1 MGIRRAALSRADMNT
16 AVFRSGLFIVIAAA
30 AVGAAHVQPATAA
43 DKATANFTGQWSA
56 YPGFRGA
63 PPDPKLVP
71 PPATPLLLKPKYKAA
86 YEQMRAKQVESDK
99 RGEPLSNASTQC
111 LPNGMP
117 QMMSAIYPVEFLQT
131 GSQVTIIAE
140 AMSQVRRIY
149 LDKPQAKIE
158 DVPPGYFGHSV
169 GHWEGE
175 TLVVDTIGVREDV
188 VGYKDMPH
196 SDQMHIR
203 ERLHLL
209 APDILHDQ
217 ITIEDPTVL
226 EKPFTY
232 TVGFRRLSNYEML
245 EYVCENNRDYVDEN
259 GVTRMRL
266 QQK

>member
-1 MGIRRAALSRADMNT
+1 MSAL
-16 AVFRSGLFIVIAAA
+16 RSVLVCVAA
-30 AVGAAHVQPATAA
+30 AVAVSAAAMSVAA
-43 DKATANFTGQWSA
+43 DAGSKAVPNLTGQWGA
-56 YPGFRGA
+56 YPGFRGG

-71 PPATPLLLKPKYKAA
+71 PPPTPLLLKPKYKGP
-86 YEQMRAKQVESDK
+86 YEELRARQAESDK

-117 QMMSAIYPVEFLQT
+117 QMMFAIYPVEFLQT
-131 GSQVTIIAE
+131 PGQLTVIAE

-149 LDKPQAKIE
+149 LDKPQVKIE

-169 GHWEGE
+169 GHWEGD
-175 TLVVDTIGVREDV
+175 TLLVDTIGVREDV
-188 VGYKDMPH
+188 LGNKDMPH

-203 ERLHLL
+203 ERIRLV
-209 APDILHDQ
+209 APDVMHDQ
-217 ITIEDPTVL
+217 ITIEDPVVL

-232 TVGFRRLSNYEML
+232 TVGFRRMPNYEML

-266 QQK
+266 QSK

>member
-1 MGIRRAALSRADMNT
+1 MSAL
-16 AVFRSGLFIVIAAA
+16 RSILVAAAA
-30 AVGAAHVQPATAA
+30 AVAVSAAAMSPAA
-43 DKATANFTGQWSA
+43 DASGKAVPNLTGQWAS
-56 YPGFRGA
+56 YPGFRGG

-71 PPATPLLLKPKYKAA
+71 PPPTPLLLKAKYKGP
-86 YEQMRAKQVESDK
+86 YEELRARQIESDK

-131 GSQVTIIAE
+131 PGQLTVIAE

-149 LDKPQAKIE
+149 LDKPQVKIE

-169 GHWEGE
+169 GHWDGD

-188 VGYKDMPH
+188 LGFKDMPH

-203 ERLHLL
+203 ERLRLV
-209 APDILHDQ
+209 ARDVMHDQ
-217 ITIEDPTVL
+217 ITIDDPVVL

-232 TVGFRRLSNYEML
+232 TVGFRRMANYEML

-266 QQK
+266 QSK

>member
-1 MGIRRAALSRADMNT
+1 MSAL
-16 AVFRSGLFIVIAAA
+16 RSILVLAAA
-30 AVGAAHVQPATAA
+30 AFATSAAAMSSAA
-43 DKATANFTGQWSA
+43 DAGGKAVPNLTGQWGS
-56 YPGFRGA
+56 YPGLRGG

-71 PPATPLLLKPKYKAA
+71 PPPTALLLKPKYKGP
-86 YEQMRAKQVESDK
+86 YEELRARQVESDK

-117 QMMSAIYPVEFLQT
+117 QMMFAIYPVEFLQT
-131 GSQVTIIAE
+131 PGQLTVIAE

-149 LDKPQAKIE
+149 LDKPQVKIE

-169 GHWEGE
+169 GHWEGD
-175 TLVVDTIGVREDV
+175 TLLIDTIGVKEEV
-188 VGYKDMPH
+188 LGYKDMPH

-203 ERLHLL
+203 ERIRLV
-209 APDILHDQ
+209 APDVMHDQ
-217 ITIEDPTVL
+217 ITIDDPVVL

-232 TVGFRRLSNYEML
+232 TMGFRRMPNYEML

-266 QQK
+266 QSK